1 MYFWKNTLILKF
13 SNEIKTALLFI
24 FGLSLF
30 FIGFSYLK
38 SNDVFVSDRLFYG
51 IYDNTEGLLNG
62 TPVTINGYEV
72 GSVENSKL
80 MYPDG
85 KILVTFRVENDF
97 PFSKNSIAQI
107 YESGLIGGKALA
119 IIPAF
124 DDVAKAQ
131 SGDTLQ
137 TAVAPG
143 LTDLV
148 NEKLS
153 PLQEK
158 IESMIVHADS
168 VLISFKNV
176 MDAERQEA
184 LRQSIDRFSETTAAL
199 TTLTNALNSSVN
211 DSDGALNNT
220 FDALARAS
228 ENAAAITDSL
238 QQAPLAATIRML
250 ENSAI
255 NLSDIT
261 SKVSAGEGTLGKLV
275 QSDSLVNALNDTN
288 LQVQLLLQD
297 MRLNPKRYVHFSLFG
312 KKDKAYKKPEK
323 SE

>member
-1 MYFWKNTLILKF
+1 MKF

-24 FGLSLF
+24 FGISLF

-38 SNDVFVSDRLFYG
+38 SNDVFISDRLFYG
-51 IYDNTEGLLNG
+51 VYDNTEGLLNG

-72 GSVENSKL
+72 GSVENSEL
-80 MYPDG
+80 MFPSG
-85 KILVTFRVENDF
+85 KIFVTFRVENDF

-124 DDVAKAQ
+124 DKTADAEY
-131 SGDTLQ
+131 GDTLQ

-176 MDAERQEA
+176 MDVERQEA
-184 LRQSIDRFSETTAAL
+184 LRQSIDQFNETTAAL
-199 TTLTNALNSSVN
+199 TTLTNALSSSVN
-211 DSDGALNNT
+211 DTDGALNNT

-250 ENSAI
+250 EHSAI
-255 NLSDIT
+255 NLSEIT
-261 SKVSAGEGTLGKLV
+261 NKVSAGEGTLGKLV
-275 QSDSLVNALNDTN
+275 QSDSLVNALNETN
-288 LQVQLLLQD
+288 VQVQLLLQD
-297 MRLNPKRYVHFSLFG
+297 MRINPKRYVHFSLFA
-312 KKDKAYKKPEK
+312 KKNKTYEKPEK

>member
-1 MYFWKNTLILKF
+1 MKF

-24 FGLSLF
+24 FGISLF

-38 SNDVFVSDRLFYG
+38 SNDVFISDRLFYG
-51 IYDNTEGLLNG
+51 VYDNTEGLLNG

-72 GSVENSKL
+72 GSVENSEL
-80 MYPDG
+80 MFPSG
-85 KILVTFRVENDF
+85 KIFVTFRVENDF

-124 DDVAKAQ
+124 DKAADAEY
-131 SGDTLQ
+131 GDTLQ

-176 MDAERQEA
+176 MDVERQEA
-184 LRQSIDRFSETTAAL
+184 LRQSIDQFNETTAAL
-199 TTLTNALNSSVN
+199 TTLTNALSSSVN
-211 DSDGALNNT
+211 DTDGALNNT

-250 ENSAI
+250 EHSAI

-261 SKVSAGEGTLGKLV
+261 NKVSAGEGTLGKLV
-275 QSDSLVNALNDTN
+275 QSDSLVNALNETN
-288 LQVQLLLQD
+288 VQLQLLLQD
-297 MRLNPKRYVHFSLFG
+297 MRINPKRYVHFSLFA
-312 KKDKAYKKPEK
+312 KKNKTYEKPEK

>member
-1 MYFWKNTLILKF
+1 MKF

-24 FGLSLF
+24 FGISLF

-51 IYDNTEGLLNG
+51 VYDNTEGLLNG

-72 GSVENSKL
+72 GSVENSEL
-80 MYPDG
+80 MFPSG
-85 KILVTFRVENDF
+85 KIFVTFRVENDF

-124 DDVAKAQ
+124 DKAADAEY
-131 SGDTLQ
+131 GDTLQ

-168 VLISFKNV
+168 VLISFNCLFEFLFFFIV
-176 MDAERQEA
+176 
-184 LRQSIDRFSETTAAL
+184 SIIKSSPPITIIRFFF
-199 TTLTNALNSSVN
+199 VN
-211 DSDGALNNT
+211 FREFSFL
-220 FDALARAS
+220 
-228 ENAAAITDSL
+228 
-238 QQAPLAATIRML
+238 
-250 ENSAI
+250 I
-255 NLSDIT
+255 N
-261 SKVSAGEGTLGKLV
+261 KL
-275 QSDSLVNALNDTN
+275 LI
-288 LQVQLLLQD
+288 
-297 MRLNPKRYVHFSLFG
+297 F
-312 KKDKAYKKPEK
+312 
-323 SE
+323 

>member
-1 MYFWKNTLILKF
+1 MKF

-24 FGLSLF
+24 FGISLF

-51 IYDNTEGLLNG
+51 VYDNTEGLLNG

-72 GSVENSKL
+72 GSVENSEL
-80 MYPDG
+80 IFPSG
-85 KILVTFRVENDF
+85 KIFVTFRVENDF

-124 DDVAKAQ
+124 DKAADAEY
-131 SGDTLQ
+131 GDTLQ

-176 MDAERQEA
+176 MDVERQEA
-184 LRQSIDRFSETTAAL
+184 LRQSIDQFSETTAAL
-199 TTLTNALNSSVN
+199 TTLTNALSSSVN
-211 DSDGALNNT
+211 DTDGTLNNT

-238 QQAPLAATIRML
+238 QQAPLAASIRML
-250 ENSAI
+250 EHSAI
-255 NLSDIT
+255 NLSEIT
-261 SKVSAGEGTLGKLV
+261 NKVSAGEGTLGRLV
-275 QSDSLVNALNDTN
+275 QSDSLVNALNETN
-288 LQVQLLLQD
+288 VQVQLLLQD
-297 MRLNPKRYVHFSLFG
+297 MRLNPKRYVHFSIFG
-312 KKDKAYKKPEK
+312 KKNKTYEKPQK

>member
-1 MYFWKNTLILKF
+1 
-13 SNEIKTALLFI
+13 
-24 FGLSLF
+24 LF

-38 SNDVFVSDRLFYG
+38 SNDVFVSDRQFFG
-51 IYDNTEGLLNG
+51 VYDNTEGLLNG

-80 MYPDG
+80 IYPDA

-97 PFSKNSIAQI
+97 PFSENSIAQI

-124 DDVAKAQ
+124 DGAAVAEH
-131 SGDTLQ
+131 GDTLQ

-184 LRQSIDRFSETTAAL
+184 LRQSIDQFGETTAAL
-199 TTLTNALNSSVN
+199 STLTNTLSSSIN
-211 DSDGALNNT
+211 DTDGALNNT

-250 ENSAI
+250 EDSAI

-261 SKVSAGEGTLGKLV
+261 NKVSAGEGTLGKLV
-275 QSDSLVNALNDTN
+275 QSDSLVNALNATN
-288 LQVQLLLQD
+288 LQVQLLMQD
-297 MRLNPKRYVHFSLFG
+297 IRLNPKRYVHFSLFG
-312 KKDKAYKKPEK
+312 KKNKTYEKPEK

>member
-1 MYFWKNTLILKF
+1 MKF

-24 FGLSLF
+24 FGISLF

-38 SNDVFVSDRLFYG
+38 SNDVFISDRLFYG
-51 IYDNTEGLLNG
+51 VYDNTEGLLNG

-72 GSVENSKL
+72 GSVENSEL
-80 MYPDG
+80 MFPSG
-85 KILVTFRVENDF
+85 KIFVTFRVENDF

-124 DDVAKAQ
+124 DKAADAEY
-131 SGDTLQ
+131 GDTLQ

-176 MDAERQEA
+176 MDVERQEA
-184 LRQSIDRFSETTAAL
+184 LRQSIDQFNETTAAL
-199 TTLTNALNSSVN
+199 TTLTNALSSSVN
-211 DSDGALNNT
+211 DTDGALNNT

-250 ENSAI
+250 EHSAI

-261 SKVSAGEGTLGKLV
+261 NKVSAGEGTLGKLV
-275 QSDSLVNALNDTN
+275 QSDSLVNALYETN
-288 LQVQLLLQD
+288 VQVQLLLQD
-297 MRLNPKRYVHFSLFG
+297 MRINPKRYVHFSLFA
-312 KKDKAYKKPEK
+312 KKNRTYEKPEK

>member
-1 MYFWKNTLILKF
+1 LKF

-24 FGLSLF
+24 FGISLF

-51 IYDNTEGLLNG
+51 VYDNTEGLLNG

-72 GSVENSKL
+72 GSVENSEL
-80 MYPDG
+80 MFPSG
-85 KILVTFRVENDF
+85 KIFVTFRVENDF
-97 PFSKNSIAQI
+97 PISKNSIAQI

-124 DDVAKAQ
+124 DKAADAEY
-131 SGDTLQ
+131 GDTLQ

-176 MDAERQEA
+176 MDVERQEA
-184 LRQSIDRFSETTAAL
+184 LRQSIDQFSETTAAL
-199 TTLTNALNSSVN
+199 TTLTNALSSSVN
-211 DSDGALNNT
+211 DTDGALNNT

-250 ENSAI
+250 EHSAI

-261 SKVSAGEGTLGKLV
+261 NKVSAGEGTLGKLV
-275 QSDSLVNALNDTN
+275 QSDSLVNALNETN
-288 LQVQLLLQD
+288 VQVQLLLQD

-312 KKDKAYKKPEK
+312 KKNKTYEKPEK

>member
-1 MYFWKNTLILKF
+1 MKF

-24 FGLSLF
+24 FGISLF

-62 TPVTINGYEV
+62 TPVTINGFEV

-80 MYPDG
+80 MFPSG
-85 KILVTFRVENDF
+85 KIFLTFRVENDF

-124 DDVAKAQ
+124 DNSADAEY
-131 SGDTLQ
+131 GDTLQ
-137 TAVAPG
+137 TSVAPG

-176 MDAERQEA
+176 MDIERQEA
-184 LRQSIDRFSETTAAL
+184 LRQSIDQFNYITVAL
-199 TTLTNALNSSVN
+199 TTLTNALSSSVN
-211 DSDGALNNT
+211 DTDGALYNT

-228 ENAAAITDSL
+228 ENAAVITDSL
-238 QQAPLAATIRML
+238 KQAPLAASIRML
-250 ENSAI
+250 ENSAF
-255 NLSDIT
+255 NLTAIT
-261 SKVSAGEGTLGKLV
+261 TKVNAGEGTLGKLV
-275 QSDSLVNALNDTN
+275 QSDSLVNALNETN
-288 LQVQLLLQD
+288 LQIQLLLQD

-312 KKDKAYKKPEK
+312 KKNTTYEKPKK

>member
-1 MYFWKNTLILKF
+1 MKF

-24 FGLSLF
+24 FGISLF

-51 IYDNTEGLLNG
+51 IYGNTEGLLNG

-80 MYPDG
+80 MFPSG
-85 KILVTFRVENDF
+85 KIFVTFRVENDF

-124 DDVAKAQ
+124 DNAADAEY
-131 SGDTLQ
+131 GDTLQ
-137 TAVAPG
+137 TSVAPG

-176 MDAERQEA
+176 MDIERQEA
-184 LRQSIDRFSETTAAL
+184 LRQSIDQFNDTTAAL
-199 TTLTNALNSSVN
+199 TTLTNALSSSVN
-211 DSDGALNNT
+211 DTDGALYNS

-238 QQAPLAATIRML
+238 KQAPLAASIRML
-250 ENSAI
+250 ENSAV
-255 NLSDIT
+255 NLTAIT
-261 SKVSAGEGTLGKLV
+261 TKVNAGEGTLGKLV
-275 QSDSLVNALNDTN
+275 QSDSLVNALNETN
-288 LQVQLLLQD
+288 LQIQLLLQD

-312 KKDKAYKKPEK
+312 KKNTTYEKPKK

>member
-1 MYFWKNTLILKF
+1 LKF

-184 LRQSIDRFSETTAAL
+184 LRQSIDQFSETTAAL
-199 TTLTNALNSSVN
+199 TTLTNALSSSVN

-275 QSDSLVNALNDTN
+275 QSDSLVNTLNNTN

-297 MRLNPKRYVHFSLFG
+297 IRLNPKRYVHFSLFG

>member
-1 MYFWKNTLILKF
+1 MKF

-24 FGLSLF
+24 FGISLF

-38 SNDVFVSDRLFYG
+38 SNDVFVSDRQFFGVYG
-51 IYDNTEGLLNG
+51 NTEGLLNG

-80 MYPDG
+80 IYPDA

-97 PFSKNSIAQI
+97 PFSENSIAQI

-124 DDVAKAQ
+124 DGAAVAEH
-131 SGDTLQ
+131 GDTLQ

-184 LRQSIDRFSETTAAL
+184 LRQSIDQFGETTAAL
-199 TTLTNALNSSVN
+199 STLTNTLSSSIN
-211 DSDGALNNT
+211 DTDGALNNT

-250 ENSAI
+250 EDSAI

-261 SKVSAGEGTLGKLV
+261 NKVSAGEGTLGKLV
-275 QSDSLVNALNDTN
+275 QSDSLVNALNATN
-288 LQVQLLLQD
+288 LQVQLLMQD
-297 MRLNPKRYVHFSLFG
+297 IRLNPKRYVHFSLFG
-312 KKDKAYKKPEK
+312 KKNKTYEKPEK

>member
-1 MYFWKNTLILKF
+1 MKF

-24 FGLSLF
+24 FGISLF

-38 SNDVFVSDRLFYG
+38 SNDVFISDRLFYG
-51 IYDNTEGLLNG
+51 VYDNTEGLLNG

-72 GSVENSKL
+72 GSVENSEL
-80 MYPDG
+80 MFPSG
-85 KILVTFRVENDF
+85 KIFVTFRVENDF

-124 DDVAKAQ
+124 DKAADAEY
-131 SGDTLQ
+131 GDTLQ

-176 MDAERQEA
+176 MDVERQEA
-184 LRQSIDRFSETTAAL
+184 LRQSIDQFNETTAAL
-199 TTLTNALNSSVN
+199 TTLTNALSSSVN
-211 DSDGALNNT
+211 DTDGALNNT

-250 ENSAI
+250 EHSAI

-261 SKVSAGEGTLGKLV
+261 NKVSAGEGTLGKLV
-275 QSDSLVNALNDTN
+275 QSDSLVNTLNETN
-288 LQVQLLLQD
+288 VQVQLLLQD
-297 MRLNPKRYVHFSLFG
+297 MRINPKRYVHFSLFA
-312 KKDKAYKKPEK
+312 KKNKTYEKPEK

>member
-1 MYFWKNTLILKF
+1 MKF

-24 FGLSLF
+24 FGISLF

-51 IYDNTEGLLNG
+51 VYDNTEGLLNG

-72 GSVENSKL
+72 GSVENSEL
-80 MYPDG
+80 IFPSG
-85 KILVTFRVENDF
+85 KIFVTFRVENDF

-124 DDVAKAQ
+124 DKAADAEY
-131 SGDTLQ
+131 GDTLQ

-176 MDAERQEA
+176 MDVERQEA
-184 LRQSIDRFSETTAAL
+184 LRQSIDQFSKTTAAL
-199 TTLTNALNSSVN
+199 TTLTNALSSSVN
-211 DSDGALNNT
+211 DTDGALNNT

-238 QQAPLAATIRML
+238 KQAPLAASIRMI
-250 ENSAI
+250 EHSAI

-261 SKVSAGEGTLGKLV
+261 NKVSAGEGTLGKLV
-275 QSDSLVNALNDTN
+275 QSDSLVNALNETN
-288 LQVQLLLQD
+288 VQIQLLLQD

-312 KKDKAYKKPEK
+312 KKNKTYEKPEK

>member
-1 MYFWKNTLILKF
+1 MKF

-24 FGLSLF
+24 FGISLF

-38 SNDVFVSDRLFYG
+38 SNDVFISDRLFYG
-51 IYDNTEGLLNG
+51 VYDNTEGLLNG

-72 GSVENSKL
+72 GSVENSEL
-80 MYPDG
+80 MFPSG
-85 KILVTFRVENDF
+85 KIFVTFRVENDF

-124 DDVAKAQ
+124 DKAADAEY
-131 SGDTLQ
+131 GDTLQ

-176 MDAERQEA
+176 MDVERQEA
-184 LRQSIDRFSETTAAL
+184 LRQSIDQFNETTAAL
-199 TTLTNALNSSVN
+199 TTLTNALSSSVN
-211 DSDGALNNT
+211 DTDGALNNT

-250 ENSAI
+250 EHSAI

-261 SKVSAGEGTLGKLV
+261 NKVSAGEGTLGKLV
-275 QSDSLVNALNDTN
+275 QSDSLVNALNETN
-288 LQVQLLLQD
+288 VQVQLLLQD
-297 MRLNPKRYVHFSLFG
+297 MRINPKRYVHFSLFA
-312 KKDKAYKKPEK
+312 KKNKTYEKPEK

>member
-1 MYFWKNTLILKF
+1 MILKF

-184 LRQSIDRFSETTAAL
+184 LRQSIDQFSETTAAL
-199 TTLTNALNSSVN
+199 TTLTNALSSSVN

-275 QSDSLVNALNDTN
+275 QSDSLVNTLNNTN

-297 MRLNPKRYVHFSLFG
+297 IRLNPKRYVHFSLFG

>member
-1 MYFWKNTLILKF
+1 MKF

-24 FGLSLF
+24 FGISLF

-51 IYDNTEGLLNG
+51 VYDNTEGLLNG

-184 LRQSIDRFSETTAAL
+184 LRQSIDQFSETTAAL
-199 TTLTNALNSSVN
+199 TTLTNALSSSVN

-250 ENSAI
+250 EHSAI

-261 SKVSAGEGTLGKLV
+261 NKVSAGEGTLGKLV
-275 QSDSLVNALNDTN
+275 QSDSLVNALNETN
-288 LQVQLLLQD
+288 VQVQLLLQD

-312 KKDKAYKKPEK
+312 KKNKAYEKPDK

>member
-1 MYFWKNTLILKF
+1 MKF

-24 FGLSLF
+24 FGISLF

-51 IYDNTEGLLNG
+51 VYDNTEGLLSG
-62 TPVTINGYEV
+62 TSVTINGYEV
-72 GSVENSKL
+72 GSVENSEL
-80 MYPDG
+80 MFPSG
-85 KILVTFRVENDF
+85 KIFVTFRVENDF

-124 DDVAKAQ
+124 DKAADAEY
-131 SGDTLQ
+131 GDTLQ

-176 MDAERQEA
+176 MDVERQEA
-184 LRQSIDRFSETTAAL
+184 LRQSIDQFSETTAAL
-199 TTLTNALNSSVN
+199 TTLTNALSSSVN
-211 DSDGALNNT
+211 DTDGALNNT

-250 ENSAI
+250 EHSAI

-261 SKVSAGEGTLGKLV
+261 NKVSAGEGTLGKLV
-275 QSDSLVNALNDTN
+275 QSDSLVNALNETN
-288 LQVQLLLQD
+288 VQVQLLLQD

-312 KKDKAYKKPEK
+312 KKNKTYEKPEK

>member
-1 MYFWKNTLILKF
+1 MKF

-24 FGLSLF
+24 FGISLF

-72 GSVENSKL
+72 GSVENSNL
-80 MYPDG
+80 MFPSG
-85 KILVTFRVENDF
+85 KIFVTFRVENDF

-124 DDVAKAQ
+124 DNAADAEY
-131 SGDTLQ
+131 GDTLQ
-137 TAVAPG
+137 TSVAPG

-176 MDAERQEA
+176 MDIERQEA
-184 LRQSIDRFSETTAAL
+184 LRQSIDQFNDTTAAL
-199 TTLTNALNSSVN
+199 TTLTNALSSSVN
-211 DSDGALNNT
+211 DTDGALYNT

-228 ENAAAITDSL
+228 ENAAAISDSL
-238 QQAPLAATIRML
+238 KQAPLAASIRML
-250 ENSAI
+250 ENSAV
-255 NLSDIT
+255 NLTAIT
-261 SKVSAGEGTLGKLV
+261 TKVNAGEGTLGKLV
-275 QSDSLVNALNDTN
+275 QSDSLVNALNETN
-288 LQVQLLLQD
+288 LQIQLLLQD

-312 KKDKAYKKPEK
+312 KKNTTYEKPKK

>member
-1 MYFWKNTLILKF
+1 MKF

-24 FGLSLF
+24 FGVSLF

-51 IYDNTEGLLNG
+51 FYDNTEGLLNG

-72 GSVENSKL
+72 GAVENSKL

-97 PFSKNSIAQI
+97 PFSKSSIAQI

-124 DDVAKAQ
+124 DDVVKAQ

-168 VLISFKNV
+168 VLISFNKV
-176 MDAERQEA
+176 MDSKRQEA
-184 LRQSIDRFSETTAAL
+184 LRQSIDQFSETTAAL
-199 TTLTNALNSSVN
+199 TSLTNSLSSSVN

-228 ENAAAITDSL
+228 QNAAAITDSL
-238 QQAPLAATIRML
+238 QQAPLAATLRML
-250 ENSAI
+250 EHCAT

-275 QSDSLVNALNDTN
+275 QSDSLVNALNETN
-288 LQVQLLLQD
+288 TQVQLLLQD

-312 KKDKAYKKPEK
+312 KKNKAYEKPDK

>member
-1 MYFWKNTLILKF
+1 MKF

-24 FGLSLF
+24 FGISLF

-51 IYDNTEGLLNG
+51 VYDNTEGLLNG

-72 GSVENSKL
+72 GSVENSEL
-80 MYPDG
+80 MFPSG
-85 KILVTFRVENDF
+85 KIFVTFRVENDF
-97 PFSKNSIAQI
+97 SFSKNSIAQI

-124 DDVAKAQ
+124 DKAADAEY
-131 SGDTLQ
+131 GDTLQ

-176 MDAERQEA
+176 MDVERQEA
-184 LRQSIDRFSETTAAL
+184 LRQSIDQFNETTAAL
-199 TTLTNALNSSVN
+199 TTLTNALSSSVN
-211 DSDGALNNT
+211 DTDGALNNT

-228 ENAAAITDSL
+228 KNAAAITDSL

-250 ENSAI
+250 EHSAI

-261 SKVSAGEGTLGKLV
+261 NKVSAGEGTLGKLV
-275 QSDSLVNALNDTN
+275 QSDSLVNALNETN
-288 LQVQLLLQD
+288 VQVQLLLQD

-312 KKDKAYKKPEK
+312 KKNKTYEKPEK

>member
-1 MYFWKNTLILKF
+1 
-13 SNEIKTALLFI
+13 
-24 FGLSLF
+24 
-30 FIGFSYLK
+30 
-38 SNDVFVSDRLFYG
+38 
-51 IYDNTEGLLNG
+51 
-62 TPVTINGYEV
+62 
-72 GSVENSKL
+72 
-80 MYPDG
+80 MYPDA

-124 DDVAKAQ
+124 DDAADAEH
-131 SGDTLQ
+131 GDTLQ
-137 TAVAPG
+137 TSVAPG

-176 MDAERQEA
+176 MDSQRQEA
-184 LRQSIDRFSETTAAL
+184 LRQSIDQFSETTAAL
-199 TTLTNALNSSVN
+199 STLTNTLSSSIN
-211 DSDGALNNT
+211 DTDGALNNT

-250 ENSAI
+250 EDSAI

-261 SKVSAGEGTLGKLV
+261 NKVSAGEGTLGKLV
-275 QSDSLVNALNDTN
+275 QSDSLVNALNETN
-288 LQVQLLLQD
+288 IQVQLLLQD

-312 KKDKAYKKPEK
+312 KKNKTYEKPEK

>member
-1 MYFWKNTLILKF
+1 LILKF

-24 FGLSLF
+24 FGISLF

-72 GSVENSKL
+72 GSVENSEL
-80 MYPDG
+80 MFPSG
-85 KILVTFRVENDF
+85 KIFVTFRVENDF

-124 DDVAKAQ
+124 DNAADAEY
-131 SGDTLQ
+131 GDTLQ
-137 TAVAPG
+137 TSVAPG

-176 MDAERQEA
+176 MDIERQEA
-184 LRQSIDRFSETTAAL
+184 LRQSIDQFNDTTAAL
-199 TTLTNALNSSVN
+199 TTLTNALSSSVN
-211 DSDGALNNT
+211 DSDGALYNT

-238 QQAPLAATIRML
+238 KQAPLAASIRML
-250 ENSAI
+250 ENSAV
-255 NLSDIT
+255 NLTAIT
-261 SKVSAGEGTLGKLV
+261 TKVNAGEGTLGKLV
-275 QSDSLVNALNDTN
+275 QSDSLVNALNETN
-288 LQVQLLLQD
+288 LQIQLLLQD

-312 KKDKAYKKPEK
+312 KKNTTYEKPKK